1 MWSSKSKILRI
12 IDIRFFTGILIT
24 YIKGGTPAQNF
35 LEKGSAMTRATFVI
49 FFTEVIKFYWLM
61 LLLYPDE
68 LYMLLG
74 ASSFSLY
81 ICNVHIKTTF
91 IRSHWKPFFHFILFE
106 TELHNV
112 YWFGNFNDVFW
123 RIVPFITVQK
133 NTKKNNQNWNQLL
146 HRRVFFDDEHCF

>member
-1 MWSSKSKILRI
+1 
-12 IDIRFFTGILIT
+12 
-24 YIKGGTPAQNF
+24 
-35 LEKGSAMTRATFVI
+35 MTRATFVI
-49 FFTEVIKFYWLM
+49 FFTEVIKIYWLM

-68 LYMLLG
+68 LYRLLG

-146 HRRVFFDDEHCF
+146 HRRLGIHVKQILSCPDISDNKYCHVQILVAKTFK